1 MVTRSRIRVQPGVSN
16 GKGTVGQQSS
26 SSAGASGKNS
36 AAKVIATGSGP
47 AAGQS
52 GRGAKGA
59 ASKVA
64 YLEPIDFGKEIPTQP
79 AAVGKLLHGAGFD
92 RCEEITKIGR
102 FRYKVDLKSGEDFT
116 RLSKLNLTSANLKFF
131 MPASQTETICFVRNV
146 PLDFGDEEMKE
157 QMECEFPITKVERI
171 MRMGRNQQLVKTSSL
186 KVTVQGKEVP
196 RAIKIYGCGF
206 RAELYIFP
214 VKQCSLCWKFGHTK
228 KGHGAADRNCPERT
242 RRKAIVQEMV
252 KKRIPFA
259 EAEQAL
265 VKTSNGFAALTEVTA
280 PGITETV
287 EAGTSY
293 SSAEE
298 LYAKIVKDKVNAVLL
313 QEIWLK
319 EAENFKMK
327 NFKLV
332 SKRRKEGYGGVGILL
347 EEDFRYEEID
357 FPELGPMEVVGVKI
371 KSGFDPVNLVSV
383 YIPPTRAFSGEV
395 RDSLTGFFEF
405 LSDLEGEC
413 IIGADLNAH
422 HESWSP
428 SFPPCARGRFLK
440 QQVDLSDLVL
450 KNDKSPTTIRGP
462 NENDSAVDIT
472 LVSPNLAWKTTWEV
486 LKEENFGS
494 IHCAI
499 GITVSSNIPV
509 ANRTTKRINKSKLV
523 EHLSTIRPQFIYSP
537 EEMVD
542 ILDEAVEASSFVV
555 ANKKVNFLKK
565 WWNDDINKLYEI
577 KRQALANYNANK
589 TRTNYIQVQKTRAEF
604 KREVPGTPELLE
616 GYGMALQD
624 GEIIGAL
631 RRTKKSSAPGENK
644 ISYDVLRQLPLV
656 LQLKI
661 SEMLSRVFVSGEIPP
676 RWRITDVKPIPK
688 KNADPELPNSRR
700 PIALMNVE
708 IKLINAAVKNRLVEI
723 AEINNLIPELSFGFR
738 KNRSASTCVA
748 YVVNSVHEVKE
759 NNEEV
764 IVAFLDVKM
773 AYDSVNTG
781 KLLQIL
787 AEMGIPR
794 KLVAWLYEYLRHR
807 VMRLETEEGVIE
819 EVVSEGLP
827 QGCPGA
833 PIMYNLY
840 TAALHKL
847 SGESCKLVQFAD
859 DFAVIAK
866 GASLELAEQRLNTF
880 LNQLASKLREL
891 DLEISAPKSA
901 VIAFTGKR
909 TDHLRFKIE
918 GQAIEVVNT
927 HVDLGFTMDRALR
940 HRKHIEMV
948 RDKGAEKLGLVKM
961 LARKADGANPETLI
975 KVGNAMI
982 RSRMEYGASTYGNAA
997 NTHLNKLQV
1006 LQNSYIRV
1014 AMKYLKST
1022 PVHVLLAETGQL
1034 PMKLRVE
1041 ALAKKRTD
1049 QEPVSPNPTA
1059 EDLERYFGQR
1069 NSKRIV
1075 PHRTG

>member
-1 MVTRSRIRVQPGVSN
+1 M
-16 GKGTVGQQSS
+16 
-26 SSAGASGKNS
+26 
-36 AAKVIATGSGP
+36 P
-47 AAGQS
+47 AA
-52 GRGAKGA
+52 
-59 ASKVA
+59 
-64 YLEPIDFGKEIPTQP
+64 
-79 AAVGKLLHGAGFD
+79 
-92 RCEEITKIGR
+92 
-102 FRYKVDLKSGEDFT
+102 
-116 RLSKLNLTSANLKFF
+116 
-131 MPASQTETICFVRNV
+131 
-146 PLDFGDEEMKE
+146 
-157 QMECEFPITKVERI
+157 
-171 MRMGRNQQLVKTSSL
+171 
-186 KVTVQGKEVP
+186 
-196 RAIKIYGCGF
+196 
-206 RAELYIFP
+206 
-214 VKQCSLCWKFGHTK
+214 
-228 KGHGAADRNCPERT
+228 
-242 RRKAIVQEMV
+242 
-252 KKRIPFA
+252 
-259 EAEQAL
+259 
-265 VKTSNGFAALTEVTA
+265 
-280 PGITETV
+280 
-287 EAGTSY
+287 
-293 SSAEE
+293 
-298 LYAKIVKDKVNAVLL
+298 
-313 QEIWLK
+313 
-319 EAENFKMK
+319 
-327 NFKLV
+327 
-332 SKRRKEGYGGVGILL
+332 
-347 EEDFRYEEID
+347 
-357 FPELGPMEVVGVKI
+357 
-371 KSGFDPVNLVSV
+371 
-383 YIPPTRAFSGEV
+383 
-395 RDSLTGFFEF
+395 
-405 LSDLEGEC
+405 
-413 IIGADLNAH
+413 
-422 HESWSP
+422 
-428 SFPPCARGRFLK
+428 
-440 QQVDLSDLVL
+440 
-450 KNDKSPTTIRGP
+450 
-462 NENDSAVDIT
+462 
-472 LVSPNLAWKTTWEV
+472 
-486 LKEENFGS
+486 
-494 IHCAI
+494 
-499 GITVSSNIPV
+499 
-509 ANRTTKRINKSKLV
+509 
-523 EHLSTIRPQFIYSP
+523 
-537 EEMVD
+537 
-542 ILDEAVEASSFVV
+542 
-555 ANKKVNFLKK
+555 
-565 WWNDDINKLYEI
+565 
-577 KRQALANYNANK
+577 
-589 TRTNYIQVQKTRAEF
+589 
-604 KREVPGTPELLE
+604 GTPELLE

-644 ISYDVLRQLPLV
+644 ISYDVLRQLPLD

-708 IKLINAAVKNRLVEI
+708 IK
-723 AEINNLIPELSFGFR
+723 
-738 KNRSASTCVA
+738 SASTCVA

-794 KLVAWLYEYLRHR
+794 KLVAWLYEA
-807 VMRLETEEGVIE
+807 
-819 EVVSEGLP
+819 S

-927 HVDLGFTMDRALR
+927 HVYLGFTMDRALR

-997 NTHLNKLQV
+997 NTHLNNLQV

-1041 ALAKKRTD
+1041 ALAKKRTGSGACIT
-1049 QEPVSPNPTA
+1049 EP
-1059 EDLERYFGQR
+1059 
-1069 NSKRIV
+1069 
-1075 PHRTG
+1075 HC

>member
-1 MVTRSRIRVQPGVSN
+1 
-16 GKGTVGQQSS
+16 
-26 SSAGASGKNS
+26 
-36 AAKVIATGSGP
+36 
-47 AAGQS
+47 
-52 GRGAKGA
+52 
-59 ASKVA
+59 
-64 YLEPIDFGKEIPTQP
+64 
-79 AAVGKLLHGAGFD
+79 
-92 RCEEITKIGR
+92 
-102 FRYKVDLKSGEDFT
+102 
-116 RLSKLNLTSANLKFF
+116 
-131 MPASQTETICFVRNV
+131 
-146 PLDFGDEEMKE
+146 
-157 QMECEFPITKVERI
+157 
-171 MRMGRNQQLVKTSSL
+171 
-186 KVTVQGKEVP
+186 
-196 RAIKIYGCGF
+196 
-206 RAELYIFP
+206 
-214 VKQCSLCWKFGHTK
+214 
-228 KGHGAADRNCPERT
+228 
-242 RRKAIVQEMV
+242 
-252 KKRIPFA
+252 
-259 EAEQAL
+259 
-265 VKTSNGFAALTEVTA
+265 
-280 PGITETV
+280 
-287 EAGTSY
+287 
-293 SSAEE
+293 
-298 LYAKIVKDKVNAVLL
+298 
-313 QEIWLK
+313 
-319 EAENFKMK
+319 MK

-371 KSGFDPVNLVSV
+371 K
-383 YIPPTRAFSGEV
+383 I

-542 ILDEAVEASSFVV
+542 ILDEAVDASSFVV
-555 ANKKVNFLKK
+555 ANKKVNLLKK

-604 KREVPGTPELLE
+604 KREVRRVRRSSSPLKCPQLGPQSFWKDTAWRFRTEKSLVRSEERRSPRPRRK
-616 GYGMALQD
+616 QD
-624 GEIIGAL
+624 LL
-631 RRTKKSSAPGENK
+631 RRFATTSL
-644 ISYDVLRQLPLV
+644 D

-688 KNADPELPNSRR
+688 KNAYPELPSSRR

-708 IKLINAAVKNRLVEI
+708 IELINAAVKNRLVEI
-723 AEINNLIPELSFGFR
+723 AEINNLIPEPLRFPE
-738 KNRSASTCVA
+738 NRSASTCVA

-764 IVAFLDVKM
+764 IVASRRKM

-807 VMRLETEEGVIE
+807 
-819 EVVSEGLP
+819 
-827 QGCPGA
+827 GCPGA

-927 HVDLGFTMDRALR
+927 HVYLGFTMDRALR

-997 NTHLNKLQV
+997 NTHLNNLQV

-1041 ALAKKRTD
+1041 ALAKKELIRSLEIPNGSYLTELADKHVDLVYQVHPADRAISRETRMRFFTNFSLRDVVFADLGEKKTKKNETSREQWQQIFNEVAATKYKDHKKLYTD
-1049 QEPVSPNPTA
+1049 ASKSASGTALAVFDAEDNTTTA
-1059 EDLERYFGQR
+1059 ENINNNYSITNAELRGILDAVVLAKKKKYKKTVIFTDSKSGCQSLT
-1069 NSKRIV
+1069 NSKLLHENFIIWDIYKEIEKAPRGAIKIQWVPSHVESVGMKQQTQQHKENKEIWEDWSREYKTASETKGRWHYQLMESPSPKIWFKGLLLGPAQIKLLSRIRSGHTLTKDRRALWRLEDDNLCELCLEV
-1075 PHRTG
+1075 EDLKHSLYYCPKYNNTRSKHHVLEYMKPLEEILKERCEESMKQIYNFIKECRIQT